1 VTAASFEEQLKAF
14 SARLD
19 AVEAEN
25 RRLERERDEYKKLAG
40 LLQEQVE
47 RLKRGLLGQKAE
59 RLPKNDAQ
67 LSLAIL
73 NLALGGNAAAPEPP
87 SEPVVQTVP
96 EHQRRK
102 PVRKPFP

>member
-1 VTAASFEEQLKAF
+1 MAAHDGQHTHLTEAAYEERLKAF
-14 SARLD
+14 EARLEARLD
-19 AVEAEN
+19 AVEEGFQARLDAVDN
-25 RRLERERDEYKKLAG
+25 RRLARERDEYKKLAG

-73 NLALGGNAAAPEPP
+73 NLALGGRDCG
-87 SEPVVQTVP
+87 T
-96 EHQRRK
+96 
-102 PVRKPFP
+102 